1 MNIDSLFIIVT
12 LRREHP
18 PTLREEMMATRDKT
32 AQAIKIATVRPKR
45 NGMRRADKLA
55 ATRSKLMRAVTEI
68 VGEEGYGNASV
79 AKITARARVAQGTF
93 YNYFKSQQDLFDRL
107 LPELGTQLLDRIRNR
122 VASLPVDLKR
132 EEIGFRAFFDFLADT
147 PEFYR
152 VLNEAETF
160 SPKAFRD
167 HMNNM
172 IQGYLRALRRSQR
185 QGALPGYSTEDLE
198 AVVCILLGA
207 RNYLS
212 YHYMIRTGHIGPAPD
227 WMVRAYMKF
236 VAGGLLYGGTS
247 GPTYR
252 PKRLSAGGGKGAV
265 EGKGPRIINAD
276 QSGAVLELQ
285 VRDSDRGPTGAVRYG
300 ALLDLAASTAERA
313 VGGEH
318 APAPTLLN
326 LAVSV
331 LIPSHARRLVATA
344 RCQERGAAAMHV
356 GVTIHAERNG
366 GAVVV
371 TGQVTFVPARRHHKI

>member
-1 MNIDSLFIIVT
+1 
-12 LRREHP
+12 
-18 PTLREEMMATRDKT
+18 MATRKPTKRAKT
-32 AQAIKIATVRPKR
+32 ATPRPKK

-55 ATRSKLMRAVTEI
+55 ATRRKLMEAVTEI
-68 VGEEGYGNASV
+68 VGAEGYGNASV

-107 LPELGTQLLDRIRNR
+107 LPELGTQLLDRIRSR
-122 VASLPVDLKR
+122 VANHPVDLKR

-167 HMNNM
+167 HMSNM
-172 IQGYLRALRRSQR
+172 IQGYLRALRRSQE
-185 QGALPGYSTEDLE
+185 QGGLPGYSADDLE
-198 AVVCILLGA
+198 VIVCILLGA

-212 YHYMIRTGHIGPAPD
+212 YHYMVRTGHVGPAPD

-252 PKRLSAGGGKGAV
+252 PKRLSATDNDAARGEGRRVVTVDNFGA
-265 EGKGPRIINAD
+265 E
-276 QSGAVLELQ
+276 LEQ
-285 VRDSDRGPTGAVRYG
+285 RVRDSDRDPTGALRNGV
-300 ALLDLAASTAERA
+300 LLDLASCAAELAAGSGRSP
-313 VGGEH
+313 
-318 APAPTLLN
+318 APALLN

-331 LIPSHARRLVATA
+331 LAPTRARQLVATA
-344 RCQERGAAAMHV
+344 RCHERAAAAMHV
-356 GVTIHAERNG
+356 GVTIHEDRSD
-366 GAVVV
+366 GAVVM
-371 TGQVTFVPARRHHKI
+371 TGQATFVMARRATQI